1 MRSRVFNALERHPAL
16 ARPRR
21 HRARKATTIAVSS
34 APVSAPPVAPTPPRV
49 APSKTPR
56 FLTMSA
62 RRWHRATA
70 SEAVVPYLRMCGR
83 WLEEHG
89 FQIGGSVHITVEQGR
104 VVLTNDAPAVA
115 EASRD
120 LA

>member
-1 MRSRVFNALERHPAL
+1 MRSRIFNALERHPAL

-21 HRARKATTIAVSS
+21 VRTRKAAAVTASP
-34 APVSAPPVAPTPPRV
+34 APVSARPVAPTPPRI

-62 RRWHRATA
+62 RRWRRETA
-70 SEAVVPYLRMCGR
+70 SEAVVPYLRMSGR

-89 FQIGGSVHITVEQGR
+89 FRIGGSVHITVEQGR
-104 VVLTNDAPAVA
+104 VVLTNNAAAVA

>member
-1 MRSRVFNALERHPAL
+1 MRSHVFNALARHPAL

-21 HRARKATTIAVSS
+21 HGARKAAAIAVSP
-34 APVSAPPVAPTPPRV
+34 APVSASPVAATPPRV

-56 FLTMSA
+56 FLTMST

-70 SEAVVPYLRMCGR
+70 REAVVPYLRMSGR

-89 FQIGGSVHITVEQGR
+89 FPIGGSVHVTVEQGR
-104 VVLTNDAPAVA
+104 VVLTNDAAAVA
-115 EASRD
+115 EASLD
-120 LA
+120 VA

>member
-1 MRSRVFNALERHPAL
+1 MRSRVFKALTYHPAL

-21 HRARKATTIAVSS
+21 ATARKAAQVSAAS
-34 APVSAPPVAPTPPRV
+34 APVSAPNVAPEPPHV

-56 FLTMSA
+56 FLTMSS
-62 RRWHRATA
+62 RRWHRETA
-70 SEAVVPYLRMCGR
+70 REAVVPYLRMSGR

-89 FQIGGSVHITVEQGR
+89 FEIGANVYVTAEQGR
-104 VVLTNDAPAVA
+104 VILTNDAAAMA